1 MSKDEDITMSQ
12 STCEFASASDW
23 WNLTPAPSGAT
34 LEEVLLG
41 SAVAPD
47 LGGIEKVTHSNVG
60 DWI

>member
-1 MSKDEDITMSQ
+1 MTMSQ

-41 SAVAPD
+41 SAVVPD
-47 LGGIEKVTHSNVG
+47 LGGIDKVTHSNVG